1 MGAFNPSLSTTSRL
15 MADRFSLPPT
25 THAGRLRAE
34 GSWFRDELQL
44 TELAITNFPM
54 GIVYNFTAES
64 GVLGLGFPN
73 YVSESAEHGLTWAL
87 VDQGL
92 AVTEAFSVWLAGWF
106 DHIATGSL
114 LFGAVD
120 SNKYTGKLKS
130 VDMVYR
136 DMAYQGPRIRL
147 SCVKASSESGND
159 IMMGYEDEP
168 LPVALKLGTSFS
180 MFPQML
186 AEAIWRVVGAQYIEA
201 CSCPAVPCQL
211 SEGYTTFNYG
221 FAGGNGPQI
230 TMHLWS
236 MVIEQEVQDL
246 QVNNTDGEPLCAFS
260 ILNGSEPNNYSL
272 GEDFLRNAYAV
283 FDLYNNKVALAQA
296 RTDSD
301 ALYNSN
307 VVQFAGHGA
316 PIPSAWSVSEKSMV
330 IPTASPTS
338 TVLSS
343 ITTTYGAASDLVQAL
358 VTDLPDL
365 IHTRYVNGNP
375 NVQTYGFNKASD
387 IGVALAATLVA
398 VVTVAVVYMIYYRQM
413 KLRLGL
419 KGLQSA
425 NTTKSPPQPSGINPS
440 APEREP
446 EPQQIMHVA
455 TNTSAIGNAAPKI
468 GLAELMASSA
478 DLSIQKGDDGE
489 PKSPTVLAEMK
500 FKDHISDEKVL
511 GTWAALWRTQSG
523 GHATGSGLNFDSD
536 SGLHLPP

>member
-1 MGAFNPSLSTTSRL
+1 
-15 MADRFSLPPT
+15 
-25 THAGRLRAE
+25 
-34 GSWFRDELQL
+34 
-44 TELAITNFPM
+44 M
-54 GIVYNFTAES
+54 GIVYNFTTDS

-73 YVSESAEHGLTWAL
+73 YVSGSAEYGLTWAL
-87 VDQGL
+87 VDQGV
-92 AVTEAFSVWLAGWF
+92 AVTEAFSVWLAGWL

-120 SNKYTGKLKS
+120 SNKYTGSLKS

-136 DMAYQGPRIRL
+136 DIAYQGPRIRL
-147 SCVKASSESGND
+147 SCVKASSESGDN
-159 IMMGYEDEP
+159 IMMEFEDEP

-180 MFPQML
+180 TFPQML

-201 CSCPAVPCQL
+201 CNCPAVPCQL
-211 SEGYTTFNYG
+211 RSGYSTFNYG
-221 FAGGNGPQI
+221 FAGRTGPQI

-246 QVNNTDGEPLCAFS
+246 QINNTDGEPLCAFS

-283 FDLYNNKVALAQA
+283 FDLHNNKVALAQA

-307 VVQFAGHGA
+307 VVHFAGYGA
-316 PIPSAWSVSEKSMV
+316 PIPSAWSAIEKPMV
-330 IPTASPTS
+330 IPPASPSS
-338 TVLSS
+338 TILSS
-343 ITTTYGAASDLVQAL
+343 ITTTYGAASDIVQAL
-358 VTDLPDL
+358 MTDSPDL
-365 IHTRYVNGNP
+365 IQTRYVNGNP
-375 NVQTYGFNKASD
+375 DVQTYGFNKASE

-413 KLRLGL
+413 KLKLGL
-419 KGLQSA
+419 KGLQS
-425 NTTKSPPQPSGINPS
+425 THPTRSPPQPSGINPS
-440 APEREP
+440 APERET
-446 EPQQIMHVA
+446 EPQQVLHVA
-455 TNTSAIGNAAPKI
+455 TNTSAVGDAAPTI

-478 DLSIQKGDDGE
+478 DLSIQKGDDRE

-500 FKDHISDEKVL
+500 AKDHISDEKVL

-523 GHATGSGLNFDSD
+523 GRATGSGLNFDSA
-536 SGLHLPP
+536 SGHRLPP